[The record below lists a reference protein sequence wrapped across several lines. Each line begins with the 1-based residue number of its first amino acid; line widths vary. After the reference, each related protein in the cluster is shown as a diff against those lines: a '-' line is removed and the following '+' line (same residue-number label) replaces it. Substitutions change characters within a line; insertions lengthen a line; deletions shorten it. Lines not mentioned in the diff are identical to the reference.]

1 MRTNN
6 PGLTRQESAVVW
18 VGSAVWVAGLAVA
31 LVVTLAAE
39 QPRQWPAVTVAAL
52 AGGGLAAVALVIA
65 RSALRR
71 EGVERAA
78 GIEAAAMA
86 FGATMAGAF
95 TYAIV
100 DAFADVPALR
110 APWVLMF
117 GLITWSVAHAARLT
131 RYR

>member
-1 MRTNN
+1 MRTNS
-6 PGLTRQESAVVW
+6 PELTRHESAVVW
-18 VGSAVWVAGLAVA
+18 VGSAVWAAGLAAA

-39 QPRQWPAVTVAAL
+39 QPRQWLAVTVAAP
-52 AGGGLAAVALVIA
+52 AAGGLAAVALVIG

-71 EGVERAA
+71 EGVERTA

-95 TYAIV
+95 TYTIV
-100 DAFADVPALR
+100 DAFADVPAPR

-117 GLITWSVAHAARLT
+117 GLVTWSVAHAARLT

>member
-1 MRTNN
+1 MRMNS
-6 PGLTRQESAVVW
+6 PDLTRRESAVVW
-18 VGSAVWVAGLAVA
+18 AGSAVWLAGLGAA
-31 LVVTLAAE
+31 LVVTLGAE
-39 QPRQWPAVTVAAL
+39 RPRQWLAVTVAAL
-52 AGGGLAAVALVIA
+52 AVGGLAAVALVVV

-71 EGVERAA
+71 EGVERTA

-95 TYAIV
+95 TYGIV